1 MPVSTSPVPQSP
13 KMRVGESGPA
23 EVGLCK
29 QNTDLE
35 ASRLSGT
42 ERDSRLEDHDNA
54 GGKYETIA
62 SQALPEGQKF
72 TYPDGG
78 KEVCSPSGA

>member
-29 QNTDLE
+29 QNTD
-35 ASRLSGT
+35 
-42 ERDSRLEDHDNA
+42 LEDHDNA